1 MFKEIGIF
9 VKENSAE
16 STNNSALD
24 SMISCILSCESNLC
38 IDESSN
44 YKNERVQALSHKDL
58 VEKVD
63 LIIVFGGDGTLLNS
77 ARQYLDS
84 QIPSFSS
91 RNGNRITY
99 IDLFCGGGG
108 LSLGVHHAL
117 HKFGF
122 DAKLLLAADT
132 DKKALRLI
140 KHTMIFKK
148 FPNDSIIGEEFED
161 KHSSSKYKW
170 SVDPID
176 GTRAFVIGAPTWSNL
191 ISLSFK
197 NKSFLGLANF
207 PELNKYY
214 INDKKKSYVYKERK
228 KFILKSS
235 NNNNLKTIKI
245 IGNFH
250 GTLSYEKQRKVIKKF
265 GWSFRLAG
273 FDALNYCLLAE
284 GKVDAVI
291 EANLKPY
298 DILPLIP
305 IIKNSGAI
313 VSNWKND
320 PAENGGNILATS
332 NRKLHNK
339 ILKLLKPFTKK

>member
-1 MFKEIGIF
+1 MDYNKPFNFLKRLPPKLNLFYKKKSKSGLVVSNKSKSKKDF
-9 VKENSAE
+9 DPV
-16 STNNSALD
+16 TNFDKAF
-24 SMISCILSCESNLC
+24 
-38 IDESSN
+38 
-44 YKNERVQALSHKDL
+44 
-58 VEKVD
+58 EKYIRS
-63 LIIVFGGDGTLLNS
+63 LIN
-77 ARQYLDS
+77 
-84 QIPSFSS
+84 
-91 RNGNRITY
+91 
-99 IDLFCGGGG
+99 
-108 LSLGVHHAL
+108 
-117 HKFGF
+117 
-122 DAKLLLAADT
+122 
-132 DKKALRLI
+132 
-140 KHTMIFKK
+140 KK
-148 FPNDSIIGEEFED
+148 FPKDSIIGEEFAD
-161 KHSSSKYKW
+161 KSSFNDYTW
-170 SVDPID
+170 SIDPID

-197 NKSFLGLANF
+197 DRSLVGLANF

-214 INDKKKSYVYKERK
+214 INDKKKSYLFRDRK
-228 KFILKSS
+228 KSILRSS

-313 VSNWKND
+313 VTNWKNQA
-320 PAENGGNILATS
+320 AEKGGNILATS

-339 ILKLLKPFTKK
+339 ILKLLKPLIIK

>member
-1 MFKEIGIF
+1 MDYNKPFNFLKRLPPKLNLFYKKKSKSGLVVSNKSKSKKDF
-9 VKENSAE
+9 DPV
-16 STNNSALD
+16 TNFDKAF
-24 SMISCILSCESNLC
+24 
-38 IDESSN
+38 
-44 YKNERVQALSHKDL
+44 
-58 VEKVD
+58 EKYIRS
-63 LIIVFGGDGTLLNS
+63 LIN
-77 ARQYLDS
+77 
-84 QIPSFSS
+84 
-91 RNGNRITY
+91 
-99 IDLFCGGGG
+99 
-108 LSLGVHHAL
+108 
-117 HKFGF
+117 
-122 DAKLLLAADT
+122 
-132 DKKALRLI
+132 
-140 KHTMIFKK
+140 KK
-148 FPNDSIIGEEFED
+148 FPKDSIIGEEFAD
-161 KHSSSKYKW
+161 KSSFNDYTW
-170 SVDPID
+170 SIDPID
-176 GTRAFVIGAPTWSNL
+176 GTRAFIIGAPTWSNL

-197 NKSFLGLANF
+197 DRSLVGLANF

-214 INDKKKSYVYKERK
+214 INDKKKSYLFRDRK
-228 KFILKSS
+228 KSILRSS

-313 VSNWKND
+313 VTNWRNE

-332 NRKLHNK
+332 NKMLHNK
-339 ILKLLKPFTKK
+339 ILKLLKSFVKK

>member
-1 MFKEIGIF
+1 MDYNKPFKFLKNLPPKLNLFYKKKSKSGLVVSNKSKSQKDF
-9 VKENSAE
+9 DPV
-16 STNNSALD
+16 TNFDKAFEKY
-24 SMISCILSCESNLC
+24 I
-38 IDESSN
+38 
-44 YKNERVQALSHKDL
+44 RSH
-58 VEKVD
+58 
-63 LIIVFGGDGTLLNS
+63 IN
-77 ARQYLDS
+77 
-84 QIPSFSS
+84 
-91 RNGNRITY
+91 
-99 IDLFCGGGG
+99 
-108 LSLGVHHAL
+108 
-117 HKFGF
+117 
-122 DAKLLLAADT
+122 
-132 DKKALRLI
+132 
-140 KHTMIFKK
+140 KK
-148 FPNDSIIGEEFED
+148 FPKDSITGEEFED
-161 KHSSSKYKW
+161 KFSFNDYKW
-170 SVDPID
+170 SIDPID

-197 NKSFLGLANF
+197 EKSMVGLANF

-214 INDKKKSYVYKERK
+214 INDKKKSYLFKDK
-228 KFILKSS
+228 KKIILKSS
-235 NNNNLKTIKI
+235 NNYNLKKIKI

-313 VSNWKND
+313 VTNWKNE

-332 NRKLHNK
+332 NSKLHNK
-339 ILKLLKPFTKK
+339 ILKLLKPFSKK